1 MNFLKRKVLKD
12 LDEAIDPDESIIGAS
27 RYLKKLKGKYTEFN
41 SDGIFQV
48 KLLVNKEDAQRHLKN
63 SLWYQQLNAWL
74 KKRDRSKDRLRDYHE
89 KHTDCLEKNQELLQS
104 HHEITRAY
112 NGLHEMG
119 KFAEELGIDIKQHQ
133 DQLPENNKDYKFEQ
147 EHKLLESGRVQHIY
161 KIKKDKEKTND

>member
-1 MNFLKRKVLKD
+1 MEKSKKPKTKVYASCEHEYVSYKDLHRLCSKQHTYIKRQDKVLKV
-12 LDEAIDPDESIIGAS
+12 L
-27 RYLKKLKGKYTEFN
+27 
-41 SDGIFQV
+41 
-48 KLLVNKEDAQRHLKN
+48 
-63 SLWYQQLNAWL
+63 
-74 KKRDRSKDRLRDYHE
+74 KDRLRDYHE

-161 KIKKDKEKTND
+161 KIKKDKENTID